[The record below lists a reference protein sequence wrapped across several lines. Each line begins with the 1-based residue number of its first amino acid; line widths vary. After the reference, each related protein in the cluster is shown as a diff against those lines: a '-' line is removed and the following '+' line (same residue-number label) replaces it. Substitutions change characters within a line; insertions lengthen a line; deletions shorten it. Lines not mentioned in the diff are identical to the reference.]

1 MPRRR
6 AWQPVQVFLPGESHG
21 QRSLVGYSP
30 QGRLESDPTEVMVW
44 THAEYL
50 EKVQHSGWQTG
61 TRRNLWEPATWRLV
75 CGRAEGADGTRLRGS
90 RCWRES
96 AVSRASARPPPGQ
109 LGLPLGREVPRA
121 HLSPNLFL
129 PAPASFPVPFH
140 GVRLASWSEGFP
152 ACSRSLT
159 PVSFKGISPN
169 KSLAFI
175 QICVKKCR

>member
-1 MPRRR
+1 MCNYDFGQATLASISSSEEWNHQYPLYLGFLDGASSKELACQCRRGGFDPWVGRMPRRR

-30 QGRLESDPTEVMVW
+30 QGRLESDPTEVTVW

-61 TRRNLWEPATWRLV
+61 TRRNLWESATWRLV

-121 HLSPNLFL
+121 ALES
-129 PAPASFPVPFH
+129 
-140 GVRLASWSEGFP
+140 
-152 ACSRSLT
+152 
-159 PVSFKGISPN
+159 
-169 KSLAFI
+169 
-175 QICVKKCR
+175 